1 MSRRVL
7 LGPGAPA
14 AHFAGNAIT
23 TSKYNIL
30 TFVPIFLFV
39 MFSRVA
45 YLYFLLQARSPARDA
60 RRRRAGLCCVV
71 VLARER
77 RGDCGR
83 PRPVAGGTRTRLALL
98 RRVRGRAGRC
108 AAGRPAEGLPA
119 AQGPAV
125 PACLQGRRRVRR
137 AGQPGLVGGGQPLHA
152 VRADHRA
159 GLRAA
164 GGGRQGRGGG
174 PQAPRRGPAHQQQ
187 HRARRAGRRR
197 AAHFVPLRAKDGW
210 RSAVDI

>member
-30 TFVPIFLFV
+30 TFAPVFLFV

-45 YLYFLLQARSPARDA
+45 YLYFLLQARPPARA
-60 RRRRAGLCCVV
+60 ACGCRAGLGCAAVPARGG
-71 VLARER
+71 LAGADV
-77 RGDCGR
+77 RGPAARGRASLPRSRLSEGEARAALRAGR
-83 PRPVAGGTRTRLALL
+83 PR
-98 RRVRGRAGRC
+98 
-108 AAGRPAEGLPA
+108 GLQA
-119 AQGPAV
+119 VQGPAV
-125 PACLQGRRRVRR
+125 PAFLLGRRRVCH

-159 GLRAA
+159 GVRAA
-164 GGGRQGRGGG
+164 GGGHQGRGGG

-187 HRARRAGRRR
+187 HRARRAG
-197 AAHFVPLRAKDGW
+197 
-210 RSAVDI
+210 